1 MNKTYLLILCILWLT
16 ACNSL
21 GGEQDR
27 RDGTGS
33 EPTPIPTTV
42 AAARPTYTVARG
54 QVIYQLQVPGRVAPV
69 VEQALTFSQNGVV
82 SEVFVERGDELAA
95 GELIATLD
103 TSGWEAELV
112 LAQSALSIAE
122 AQRDSS
128 AQAATQ
134 IQRTAELRRDLAQ
147 LDLNYALAQANDPP
161 TPEQQYEIDRL
172 TILLELAQLEV
183 DALVTTVDPKLQ
195 ADVDAAA
202 LRVAE
207 LENIIAQAELFAPLT
222 GRLSTL
228 NLAPGRTV
236 TAGEPVGTIADL
248 SQVELV
254 TNLREDQL
262 AELAEGMVVEITPAG
277 SPGATLSGTIRRLP
291 YPFGSGGTSEVAD
304 ADTSTRIQFDDMN
317 AALGQY
323 EPGDRVTLHI
333 LITQHDD
340 VLWLPPAA
348 IRDFNGRKFVVVQN
362 GEMQQRVDVTL
373 GIAGEDRVEIV
384 SGVEAGQIIVGQ

>member
-1 MNKTYLLILCILWLT
+1 MNKTYLLILCVLWLT

-21 GGEQDR
+21 GGEGER

-69 VEQALTFSQNGVV
+69 VEQALSFNQNGVV
-82 SEVFVERGDELAA
+82 SEVWVERGEEVSA
-95 GELIATLD
+95 GDLIATLD

-122 AQRDSS
+122 AQRDS
-128 AQAATQ
+128 ATQTATQ
-134 IQRTAELRRDLAQ
+134 IRRTAELRRDLAQ
-147 LDLNYALAQANDPP
+147 LDLNYALSQANEPP
-161 TPEQQYEIDRL
+161 TPDQQYEIDRL

-236 TAGEPVGTIADL
+236 SAGEPVGTIADP
-248 SQVELV
+248 SEIELV

-262 AELAEGMVVEITPAG
+262 AELAEGLVVEIIPAG
-277 SPGATLSGTIRRLP
+277 SPGDTLSGTIRRLP
-291 YPFGSGGTSEVAD
+291 YPFGSGGTSAVAD
-304 ADTSTRIQFDDMN
+304 ADTSTRIQFDDPN
-317 AALGQY
+317 AALAQY

-362 GEMQQRVDVTL
+362 GDIQQRMDVTL

-384 SGVEAGQIIVGQ
+384 TGVEAGQIIVGQ